1 MAKVVI
7 VAGDTGTGKSTSIK
21 TLNPEETV
29 IINVL
34 DKALPFKGSSKAY
47 SLENKNIKSTPDFNE
62 IISLLKKVGEKEGV
76 KNVIIDDIGFTMTSE
91 FFKRA
96 SEKGYEK
103 FTEIGKHMQQIIV
116 AAQQLPAHI
125 NVALMFHDDVV
136 SDDKSAYN
144 IRNIKTIGRILD
156 DKYNPLA
163 IVTVALF
170 TEVEFNKEGKA
181 EYNFITQRTL
191 DRNGVIVPSKSPD
204 GMFESVRIPN
214 DLQLVFNTMNEY
226 YE

>member
-1 MAKVVI
+1 MAKVI
-7 VAGDTGTGKSTSIK
+7 ILAGDTGTGKSTSIK
-21 TLNPEETV
+21 TLNPDETV

-34 DKALPFKGSSKAY
+34 DKALPFKGSGKLY
-47 SLENKNIKSTPDFNE
+47 NGDKKNIRSTPDYNE
-62 IISLLKKVGEKEGV
+62 IISLLKKLGDRKGV
-76 KNVIIDDIGFTMTSE
+76 KNVILDDIGFAMTSE

-116 AAQQLPAHI
+116 AAQQLPSDM

-136 SDDKSAYN
+136 NDEKSAYN
-144 IRNIKTIGRILD
+144 IRALKTIGRILD

-163 IVTVALF
+163 IVTVCLF
-170 TEVEFNKEGKA
+170 TEVVFDKDGKA
-181 EYNFITQRTL
+181 DYSFITQRTL
-191 DRNGVIVPSKSPD
+191 DRNGVIVPAKSPD
-204 GMFESVRIPN
+204 GMFDESRIPN
-214 DLQLVFNTMNEY
+214 DLELVFNTMNNY